1 MLTRRGIRVKVMQ
14 VLYMLLQDPAW
25 GDKQAEQLLHN
36 NIRQTYRAYLY
47 VLQLL
52 SRLSMQ
58 VDDENDRR
66 KSKYIPTDEDRDF
79 NIVFFNNPCT
89 EYLRTSET
97 LRKEWKREGLST
109 TDEDELLPS
118 IYNELKLF
126 PPYAAYIAS
135 TEHTIKEHR
144 DLLRAICKQFL
155 PQNEAFD
162 QFMEDMIP
170 TWSDDEQVVLAK
182 VDETLRK
189 LPPESFKEQELY
201 QAEVGVEERDFAKTL
216 LMKCLEDQGRF
227 DQMIEAKLKN
237 WELDRVSLPD
247 RILMKMAL
255 TEFLHIPTIPLK
267 VTINEYLEISKL
279 YSTPKSREFING
291 ILDNLMIE
299 LKKEGSIVKT
309 GRGLI
314 E

>member
-1 MLTRRGIRVKVMQ
+1 MQ

-25 GDKQAEQLLHN
+25 GNQQAEKLLEN
-36 NIRQTYRAYLY
+36 NIRHTYRAYLY

-66 KSKYIPTDEDRDF
+66 KSKYIPTDEDREF
-79 NIVFFNNPCT
+79 NTVFFDNPCT
-89 EYLRTSET
+89 QYLRDAEL

-126 PPYAAYIAS
+126 PPYVAYIAT

-144 DLLRAICKQFL
+144 DLLRSICKNFL

-189 LPPESFKEQELY
+189 LPPDSAHEKELY
-201 QAEVGVEERDFAKTL
+201 QSETGAEEKEFAKTL
-216 LMKCLEDQGRF
+216 LMKCLADQARF

-237 WELDRVSLPD
+237 WELDRVSLLD

-255 TEFLHIPTIPLK
+255 TEFLHIPTVPLK
-267 VTINEYLEISKL
+267 VSINEYLEISKL

-291 ILDNLMIE
+291 VLDNLMIE
-299 LKKEGSIVKT
+299 LKKDGSIIKT